1 LLKLSPRPHPV
12 PESAS
17 FPGLSAVPTRPVEW
31 ALEGWACAGRGDWF
45 GALRCFQ
52 RSLEGDMD
60 CTEAWTGLAEVFEW
74 MGDPK
79 RSASCL
85 EVARLLGRRS
95 APEARA

>member
-1 LLKLSPRPHPV
+1 MLKLASRSRPV
-12 PESAS
+12 PEPNPFSA
-17 FPGLSAVPTRPVEW
+17 ATAAATRPVEW
-31 ALEGWACAGRGDWF
+31 ALEGWACAERGDWF

-52 RSLEGDMD
+52 HSLEGDMD
-60 CTEAWTGLAEVFEW
+60 CTEAWTGLAEVFQW